1 MVSKLSGSTKNVAS
15 SLMSDPH
22 NVENI
27 ISMVRT
33 FAPLTSTQTV
43 SKLNTYLPAME
54 KVSTLLGMYSF
65 LNRAQTF
72 RPIESLDAS
81 TPVEKISALMKNGNI
96 PVAKMLAQ
104 PLLSN
109 NMDKIMG
116 TMAMN
121 MFKNGNFND
130 ILSSMANQA
139 SGSGDKQ
146 GEGNSTFDLNSLMET
161 FMPIINNLAA
171 SSSDQSKNEESN
183 DHLSNNK
190 SVNIPK
196 YSEFKNEFNLL
207 DDSIEPAVQEKPVN
221 EKFPEPEKH
230 YNHKPVR
237 IKQRRRR

>member
-15 SLMSDPH
+15 SLMTDPH
-22 NVENI
+22 KVENM

-33 FAPLTSTQTV
+33 FAPLTSSKTV
-43 SKLNTYLPAME
+43 TKVNTYLPAME

-72 RPIESLDAS
+72 RPIETLNAKS
-81 TPVEKISALMKNGNI
+81 PVEKMSAIIKNGNL
-96 PVAKMLAQ
+96 PVGKMLTQ

-121 MFKNGNFND
+121 MFKNGNIND

-139 SGSGDKQ
+139 SGDNQ
-146 GEGNSTFDLNSLMET
+146 DEGNENFDLNSLMET
-161 FMPIINNLAA
+161 FMPLLNNLA
-171 SSSDQSKNEESN
+171 SNSTEQSKNEES
-183 DHLSNNK
+183 HLSNT
-190 SVNIPK
+190 
-196 YSEFKNEFNLL
+196 ELKNEINLTEN
-207 DDSIEPAVQEKPVN
+207 IENQNNQKLSAN
-221 EKFPEPEKH
+221 ENH
-230 YNHKPVR
+230 TISNTVDNHKPIR

>member
-15 SLMSDPH
+15 SLMTDPH
-22 NVENI
+22 KVENV

-33 FAPLTSTQTV
+33 FAPLTSAQTV
-43 SKLNTYLPAME
+43 TKVNTYLPSME

-72 RPIESLDAS
+72 RPIETLDAKS
-81 TPVEKISALMKNGNI
+81 PVEKVSALIKNGNL
-96 PVAKMLAQ
+96 PVGKMLAQ

-130 ILSSMANQA
+130 ILSSMANQSSS
-139 SGSGDKQ
+139 SGGKQ
-146 GEGNSTFDLNSLMET
+146 AEGNGNIDLNSLMET
-161 FMPIINNLAA
+161 FMPLLNNLA
-171 SSSDQSKNEESN
+171 SNSTEQSKDEES
-183 DHLSNNK
+183 HLLNT
-190 SVNIPK
+190 
-196 YSEFKNEFNLL
+196 ELKNEINL
-207 DDSIEPAVQEKPVN
+207 
-221 EKFPEPEKH
+221 PEDTEDQNNQKLSAKENH
-230 YNHKPVR
+230 TISNTVDNHKPIR